1 MGIKKDSL
9 LASIDIGTNTL
20 RLLVAEVSGTG
31 EIRELYSESRITRLG
46 EGISKKKGLDPTAVE
61 RTVNALK
68 IFKES
73 ADRYPLE
80 GIRTVATGAV
90 REASNKKV
98 FLSVVKKEA
107 GLVVDV
113 FTGKE
118 EARLTLTGVLAGIK
132 KIPLYSLVM
141 DIGGGSTE
149 FIFSEGNKPKAIV
162 SMNFGVVPLTETFVR
177 NDPIERRDMRNLR
190 AAVRGWIEEA
200 KGRLYKALLDKGKR
214 YRKKGSRWPEGTVL
228 IGTAGTITTLA
239 AIDQGLERYSFSRI
253 NNYVLKRSSV
263 ERIFSRIK
271 EMTLEERR
279 NIPALELGRED
290 LILPG
295 SLILLEAMNHFSFR
309 EIIVSDYG
317 LREGVLINL
326 QKRLLKN

>member
-9 LASIDIGTNTL
+9 LASIDIGSNTL

-46 EGISKKKGLDPTAVE
+46 EAVSKGRTLDAKAIE
-61 RTVNALK
+61 RTVSALK

-80 GIRTVATGAV
+80 RLRAVSTSAV

-98 FLSVVKKEA
+98 FLSEVKKEA

-113 FTGKE
+113 LTGRE
-118 EARLTLTGVLAGIK
+118 EARLTLMGVLAGIR
-132 KIPLYSLVM
+132 KIPPHSLVM

-149 FIFSEGNKPKAIV
+149 FILSEGNKAKAIV
-162 SMNFGVVPLTETFVR
+162 SMNFGVVPLTETFIK
-177 NDPIERRDMRNLR
+177 NDPAGKKDLRNLR
-190 AAVRGWIEEA
+190 EAVREWIEEA
-200 KGRLYKALLDKGKR
+200 KKRIGNALYAERRK
-214 YRKKGSRWPEGTVL
+214 YRRGGNCWPEGTVL

-239 AIDQGLERYSFSRI
+239 AIDQGLERYSFPRI
-253 NNYVLKRSSV
+253 NNYILKRSSV
-263 ERIFSRIK
+263 ERIFSRLK
-271 EMTLEERR
+271 EMTLTERK
-279 NIPALELGRED
+279 NIPALEVGRED

-295 SLILLEAMNHFSFR
+295 SLILLEAMNHFGFR

-317 LREGVLINL
+317 LREGILINL
-326 QKRLLKN
+326 KKRLSKN